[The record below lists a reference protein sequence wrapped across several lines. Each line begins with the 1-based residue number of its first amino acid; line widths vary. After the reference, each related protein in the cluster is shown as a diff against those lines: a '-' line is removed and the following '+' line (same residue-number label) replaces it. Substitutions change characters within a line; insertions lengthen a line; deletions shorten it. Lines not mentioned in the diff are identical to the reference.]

1 MHKEFLQ
8 SFMADKVPVTQAMG
22 ITVVQSDDTGTVFS
36 GSIEANINDKGV
48 AFGGSLFSVAS
59 LASWAVVDF
68 LLKQHNMDAKIFV
81 HTADSKFLAPVTQD
95 FTVVCA
101 RPSDDAIK
109 TFFDMI
115 QKKGRG
121 RLSVTAE
128 IHENG
133 VLAFESTAT
142 YVAVC
147 H

>member
-1 MHKEFLQ
+1 MHADYLAT
-8 SFMADKVPVTQAMG
+8 FMNHKVPVTKAMG
-22 ITVVQSDDTGTVFS
+22 ITVVQSDKNGVIFKA
-36 GSIEANINDKGV
+36 SIDANINDKGV

-68 LLKQHNMDAKIFV
+68 LLKQRNMDAKIFV
-81 HTADSKFLAPVTQD
+81 HTADSKFCAPVTQD
-95 FTVVCA
+95 FTVICPP
-101 RPSDDAIK
+101 PSDDEVNL
-109 TFFDMI
+109 FFEMI
-115 QKKGRG
+115 DKKGRG
-121 RLSVTAE
+121 RLKIKSE